1 MKPRVANEVAGDSAQ
16 AGTCLA
22 GCFPASCSGRM
33 WYFGELCSHRQPRI
47 PQYRT
52 QLLAAE
58 SPQIPPA
65 ASKVGDVAAESK
77 NSFLADHTHQGMGC
91 VPVCVCGLVASP
103 AIRKSV
109 FTLPG
114 ATCLVEGSEDCWVK
128 MPSSRKPQL
137 THWAVCHVALGGYV
151 FPTSVPPDAL
161 GAPPWKAWGWVL
173 SRAPA
178 SCSTWR
184 WS

>member
-16 AGTCLA
+16 AGTRLA

-33 WYFGELCSHRQPRI
+33 WYFGELGSHRRPRV

-65 ASKVGDVAAESK
+65 ASKVRDVAAQSR
-77 NSFLADHTHQGMGC
+77 NSSFLADHTHQGMGC
-91 VPVCVCGLVASP
+91 VPVCVCGLVASR

-128 MPSSRKPQL
+128 MPSSRKPLL
-137 THWAVCHVALGGYV
+137 THRAVRYVALGGYV
-151 FPTSVPPDAL
+151 FRTSVPARCSGSPSLEGL
-161 GAPPWKAWGWVL
+161 GLGPL
-173 SRAPA
+173 
-178 SCSTWR
+178 
-184 WS
+184 